1 MLLSGVKKTI
11 EAEGGDRLY
20 IGTNKDSHAFLK
32 R

>member
-1 MLLSGVKKTI
+1 MLLSGAKKT
-11 EAEGGDRLY
+11 EAEGGNRLY